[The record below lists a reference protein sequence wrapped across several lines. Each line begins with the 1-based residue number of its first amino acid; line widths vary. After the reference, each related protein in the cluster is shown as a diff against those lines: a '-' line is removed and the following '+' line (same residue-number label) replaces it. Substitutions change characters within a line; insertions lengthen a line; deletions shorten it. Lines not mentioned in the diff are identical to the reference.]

1 MFKFI
6 FYAIYACQLD
16 SVASL
21 ELRLYSMSNICTEMF
36 EKYLYIYYLWVWN
49 SAGDTI
55 YHNNKNLF
63 QTLLKQKVIEGT

>member
-1 MFKFI
+1 
-6 FYAIYACQLD
+6 
-16 SVASL
+16 
-21 ELRLYSMSNICTEMF
+21 MF

-63 QTLLKQKVIEGT
+63 QTLLKQKGIEGT